1 MKQKIKRGKRRTKGR
16 QVNQVELTCCPTVG
30 GKVIRRRITHE
41 STRDVYAHLTVF
53 IIDAPMRTH
62 VRTHTYSLTFILTPT
77 HSDVYYV
84 HTQVCSY
91 PSSLTRTHSHAFQM
105 SVCTHK

>member
-1 MKQKIKRGKRRTKGR
+1 MKQKIKRGKRRKKGR

-30 GKVIRRRITHE
+30 GKVIRKRITHE
-41 STRDVYAHLTVF
+41 STRDVYAHITVF

-77 HSDVYYV
+77 HSDVYLLTFILRFA
-84 HTQVCSY
+84 HA
-91 PSSLTRTHSHAFQM
+91 PHHSLVLTVMLF
-105 SVCTHK
+105 K